1 MTWVEV
7 QTSQLN
13 KLSTFLFLYVFLFF
27 IFVIVFHVDISM
39 NIGHDDG
46 MELLEEET
54 LDKHT
59 EPLVRSFNML
69 EGSSSSLWSIDL
81 TW

>member
-7 QTSQLN
+7 QTSRLN

-27 IFVIVFHVDISM
+27 IFLIVFHVDISM

-46 MELLEEET
+46 T
-54 LDKHT
+54 
-59 EPLVRSFNML
+59 
-69 EGSSSSLWSIDL
+69 
-81 TW
+81 

>member
-1 MTWVEV
+1 MKQKRGKKKGENDQSHVRKMTWVEV

-27 IFVIVFHVDISM
+27 IFVIVFLVDILM

-46 MELLEEET
+46 PELLEEET
-54 LDKHT
+54 LDKH
-59 EPLVRSFNML
+59 N
-69 EGSSSSLWSIDL
+69 
-81 TW
+81 

>member
-13 KLSTFLFLYVFLFF
+13 KLSTFLFLYVFLFY

-46 MELLEEET
+46 TELLEEET

-59 EPLVRSFNML
+59 EPQVRSFNML